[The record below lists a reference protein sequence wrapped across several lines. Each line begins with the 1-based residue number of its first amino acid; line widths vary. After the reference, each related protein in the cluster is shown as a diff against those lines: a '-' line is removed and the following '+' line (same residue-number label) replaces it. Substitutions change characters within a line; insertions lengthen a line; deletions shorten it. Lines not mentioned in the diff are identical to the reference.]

1 MLFDDLPSVTA
12 YFEAGQDER
21 TDPLLR
27 AIGRLV
33 WGANLLE
40 VVLLLLVV
48 QLRDDREGQ
57 FPAEEEFAYL
67 EEASAGKRLGLL
79 RKLDIPPDLE
89 ARIDDAIGR
98 RNRIIHHMFECP
110 EIVGAIISGE
120 GIDAA
125 VEQVEQVALD
135 CRKIGVELYAVAGP
149 RLEAKVGKTPAE
161 LVEMLGSVKL
171 EAVEDPR
178 LREQL
183 EAVRAMRGLDLTLP
197 WQATGGDAGSAS
209 A

>member
-1 MLFDDLPSVTA
+1 
-12 YFEAGQDER
+12 
-21 TDPLLR
+21 
-27 AIGRLV
+27 
-33 WGANLLE
+33 
-40 VVLLLLVV
+40 
-48 QLRDDREGQ
+48 
-57 FPAEEEFAYL
+57 
-67 EEASAGKRLGLL
+67 
-79 RKLDIPPDLE
+79 
-89 ARIDDAIGR
+89 
-98 RNRIIHHMFECP
+98 
-110 EIVGAIISGE
+110 
-120 GIDAA
+120 
-125 VEQVEQVALD
+125 VALD
-135 CRKIGVELYAVAGP
+135 CGKIGVELYAVAGP

>member
-67 EEASAGKRLGLL
+67 EEAPAGKRLGLL

-110 EIVGAIISGE
+110 EIVGAVISGG

-125 VEQVEQVALD
+125 VEQV
-135 CRKIGVELYAVAGP
+135 
-149 RLEAKVGKTPAE
+149 
-161 LVEMLGSVKL
+161 
-171 EAVEDPR
+171 
-178 LREQL
+178 
-183 EAVRAMRGLDLTLP
+183 
-197 WQATGGDAGSAS
+197 
-209 A
+209 

>member
-135 CRKIGVELYAVAGP
+135 CGKIGVELYAVAGP

-209 A
+209 V

>member
-48 QLRDDREGQ
+48 QLRDDRESQ

-135 CRKIGVELYAVAGP
+135 CGKIGVELYAVAGP

>member
-1 MLFDDLPSVTA
+1 M
-12 YFEAGQDER
+12 
-21 TDPLLR
+21 
-27 AIGRLV
+27 

-48 QLRDDREGQ
+48 QLRDDREGE
-57 FPAEEEFAYL
+57 FPTEKEFAYL

-79 RKLDIPPDLE
+79 RKLDIPSDLE
-89 ARIDDAIGR
+89 ARIDDAIDR

-110 EIVGAIISGE
+110 EIVGAVISGK

-125 VEQVEQVALD
+125 VEQIEQVALD
-135 CRKIGVELYAVAGP
+135 CGKLGVELYAVAGP
-149 RLEAKVGKTPAE
+149 QFEAKVGKTPAE
-161 LVEMLGSVKL
+161 LVEILGSVEL
-171 EAVEDPR
+171 DSVEDPH

-183 EAVRAMRGLDLTLP
+183 EAVRTMQGLDLTLP
-197 WQATGGDAGSAS
+197 WQAAGDDEASSA